1 MTPLAAST
9 RSALSCLLVL
19 AACGGA
25 PAPSTP
31 PAASPRQAGEV
42 TRIADEILR
51 SWIESFP
58 QHASMGGVAGAPDD
72 GLEDN
77 SLAGVAAWRA
87 REDRWARQLDA
98 IDGEALWGKPEWITY
113 GFVREFV
120 DSSRA
125 TRVCR
130 SELWPVNHMSG
141 WPFMLVQLAEAQR
154 VGTPELRAKALS
166 RWGLLPRYIDNEIA
180 NAREGL
186 ALGYSSPRANV
197 DLAIKQ
203 LDELLALAVDK
214 SPFWSPATRDREL
227 APAWTALLRDQLYP
241 AMRRHRDFLRD
252 EYRGRAREALGV
264 GANPDG
270 AACYRGLFRSYT
282 TIDRTPE
289 ETHRLGQE
297 AVARNLTEA
306 QALAGK
312 AFGVTELPAIVKR
325 LRSDRQNRFRS
336 REDQLEV
343 ARAAVARAK
352 AAMPRAFA
360 VLPRAD
366 VVVDPYPAFLEP
378 TASDSYEAAP
388 LDGSRPAKYRI
399 NLSHHADDLRS
410 SAEVTAF
417 HEAYPGHHLQ
427 ITIARET
434 PDRHPI
440 VALVGNSAFA
450 EGWARYAEALSEE
463 LGLYGSEHGKIQRR
477 LWPARGM
484 VADPG
489 FHLLGWTAEQT
500 ATYLK
505 QAGRFTD
512 ADIDSLIFR
521 MAAWPAQLTAYD
533 TGALEFVRLR
543 RQAEQALGDRF
554 DLREFHR
561 AVLENGTVT
570 LPMLRRIV
578 ERWIESR
585 RAG

>member
-1 MTPLAAST
+1 MSLLARSS
-9 RSALSCLLVL
+9 RSASVCLFLL

-25 PAPSTP
+25 PAPSAP
-31 PAASPRQAGEV
+31 SSGGPSPAAEV
-42 TRIADEILR
+42 TRIADEILKT
-51 SWIESFP
+51 WIDSFP
-58 QHASMGGVAGAPDD
+58 QVATLAGLTGAPDD

-87 REDRWARQLDA
+87 HEDEWARRLEA
-98 IDGEALWGKPEWITY
+98 IDGDALWGKPEWITY

-120 DSSRA
+120 DSSRGA
-125 TRVCR
+125 RVCR

-154 VGTPELRAKALS
+154 VGTPELRAKAVA
-166 RWGLLPRYIDNEIA
+166 RWRLLPRYIDSEIA

-186 ALGYSSPRANV
+186 RLGYSSPRANV
-197 DLAIKQ
+197 DLAVKQ
-203 LDELLALAVDK
+203 LDDLLALAVEK
-214 SPFWSPATRDREL
+214 SPFWSPAARDREL
-227 APAWTALLRDQLYP
+227 VPAWTALLRDQLYP

-252 EYRGRAREALGV
+252 EYRARAREALGV

-270 AACYRGLFRSYT
+270 AACYRALFRSYT
-282 TIDRTPE
+282 TIDRSPE
-289 ETHRLGQE
+289 VTRRLGE
-297 AVARNLTEA
+297 GVVARNLTEA
-306 QALAGK
+306 RALAAK
-312 AFGVTELPAIVKR
+312 AFAVNDLPGIVKR
-325 LRSDRQNRFRS
+325 LRSDPANRFRS
-336 REDQLEV
+336 REDQLESV
-343 ARAAVARAK
+343 RAAVARAK

-378 TASDSYEAAP
+378 TASDSYDAAP

-399 NLSHHADDLRS
+399 NLSHHAEDTRS
-410 SAEVTAF
+410 AAEVTAF
-417 HEAYPGHHLQ
+417 HETYPGHHLQ

-434 PDRHPI
+434 RDRHLI

-484 VADPG
+484 VADPA
-489 FHLLGWTAEQT
+489 FHLFGWTAEQT
-500 ATYLK
+500 AAYLK

-512 ADIDSLIFR
+512 AEIDSTIYR

-543 RQAEQALGDRF
+543 RKAEEALGSGF
-554 DLREFHR
+554 DLREFHH

-570 LPMLRRIV
+570 LPMLQRIIDH
-578 ERWIESR
+578 WIETR
-585 RAG
+585 RAR